1 MISTRAHVAS
11 EYPSARCSCWHGVKA
26 VASLVSRLSDPP
38 YRSTRRQP
46 GLGKKEAMRKLV
58 ISVLTMLGVAALGS
72 PAQAVVPGANGRI
85 VFTPGRCFRV
95 RS

>member
-1 MISTRAHVAS
+1 MFVLARSKDCGQPRFEAIR
-11 EYPSARCSCWHGVKA
+11 SALPFDAKA
-26 VASLVSRLSDPP
+26 
-38 YRSTRRQP
+38 T

-72 PAQAVVPGANGRI
+72 LAQAVVPGANGRI

>member
-1 MISTRAHVAS
+1 MWLAS
-11 EYPSARCSCWHGVKA
+11 I
-26 VASLVSRLSDPP
+26 
-38 YRSTRRQP
+38 RRQVSVGKMFVLARSKDCGQP
-46 GLGKKEAMRKLV
+46 HFEAIRSALPFDAKATGLGKKEAMRKLV

-72 PAQAVVPGANGRI
+72 PAQAVVPGANARI

>member
-1 MISTRAHVAS
+1 MFVL
-11 EYPSARCSCWHGVKA
+11 ARSKDCGQPRFEANRYALPVDAKA
-26 VASLVSRLSDPP
+26 
-38 YRSTRRQP
+38 T
-46 GLGKKEAMRKLV
+46 GLGKKELMRKLV

>member
-1 MISTRAHVAS
+1 
-11 EYPSARCSCWHGVKA
+11 
-26 VASLVSRLSDPP
+26 
-38 YRSTRRQP
+38 
-46 GLGKKEAMRKLV
+46 MRKLV

>member
-1 MISTRAHVAS
+1 
-11 EYPSARCSCWHGVKA
+11 
-26 VASLVSRLSDPP
+26 
-38 YRSTRRQP
+38 
-46 GLGKKEAMRKLV
+46 MRKLV

-95 RS
+95 RSWHRSSNASA